1 MVRFFSLC
9 FAGVFLILG
18 CAGKTGSAGKS
29 PVPEGEPGKTAVA
42 GEMAG
47 EDPVFTAYR
56 ERAARIVSSLDEY
69 YLTSQVLMTGLDNR
83 TSLSE
88 AMKTLLE
95 DHPPGGIMFFRY
107 NLNAEKDQV
116 RSFLGDCSALVTA
129 AIPSGIVPFLAV
141 DHEGGLVHRFGPG
154 VEKLPAPASYWETA
168 RNEGWET
175 ALDTVETGAR
185 RSAKELRDLG
195 ITMNFAP
202 VAEILTPDNSLF
214 LETRSYGPDGAFVE
228 AAAAAFIRGMDAGGI
243 ACAVKHFPG
252 NSGTDPHT
260 GRAILAEDRESLDQM
275 ARPFAALINDFNPP
289 AFMISHVVIPAWDG
303 ERNASLSPEIIQ
315 RRLREEMGFTGI
327 VLGDDYSMDAIAF
340 SGLGVE
346 DAVVAALNAGVDMV
360 MTWPSNI
367 RSIHGAILSA
377 LWEGRLAEERLR
389 DAAERILAVK
399 IRYGLIGEGDG
410 YE

>member
-1 MVRFFSLC
+1 MVRLFSL
-9 FAGVFLILG
+9 FLAGVFLILG
-18 CAGKTGSAGKS
+18 CAGKTGSIGRP
-29 PVPEGEPGKTAVA
+29 PVPEGETGKTGAA

-47 EDPVFTAYR
+47 EDPVFKAYR

-69 YLTSQVLMTGLDNR
+69 YLTSQILMAGLDNK
-83 TSLSE
+83 TSLSGT
-88 AMKTLLE
+88 MKTLLE

-107 NLNAEKDQV
+107 NLNMEKDQV

-129 AIPSGIVPFLAV
+129 ATPSGISPFLAV

-154 VEKLPAPASYWETA
+154 VEKLPEPASYWEIA
-168 RNEGWET
+168 RNDEWET
-175 ALDTVETGAR
+175 ALDAVETGAR
-185 RSAKELRDLG
+185 RSGKELRDLG

-202 VAEILTPDNSLF
+202 VAEILTPDNRLF

-228 AAAAAFIRGMDAGGI
+228 AAAAAFIRGMDAAGI
-243 ACAVKHFPG
+243 ACVVKHFPG

-260 GRAILAEDRESLDQM
+260 GRAILTEDQETLDQM
-275 ARPFAALINDFNPP
+275 VRPFAALIKGLNPP
-289 AFMISHVVIPAWDG
+289 AFMISHVIIPAWDK

-315 RRLREEMGFTGI
+315 RRLREDMGFTGI
-327 VLGDDYSMDAIAF
+327 VLGDDYSMGAIAV

-360 MTWPSNI
+360 MVWPSNI
-367 RSIHGAILSA
+367 RSIHGAILGA
-377 LWEGRLAEERLR
+377 LREGRLAEERLR